1 LLPEPPVQAEGEAC
15 FHAPLPLN
23 FATDAGMGEEKSWG
37 VMPSIGILIKKKDQL
52 VYPK

>member
-1 LLPEPPVQAEGEAC
+1 LLPEPLVQAEAEAC
-15 FHAPLPLN
+15 FHAPLN